1 MTVSREVSGLA
12 RQLIEMK
19 EKRRCSILFHLL
31 VAGGECATVMVSCS
45 SLARGCRAFF
55 HSLLRTPLLPPP
67 SALLSSS
74 DAWGY
79 SPLPQ
84 RFHHPP
90 MLSTANCAVSCSIP
104 TC

>member
-1 MTVSREVSGLA
+1 MTVPREVSGLA

-45 SLARGCRAFF
+45 SLARVCRAFF

-67 SALLSSS
+67 SAVISSS

-79 SPLPQ
+79 RCLPQ
-84 RFHHPP
+84 RFHHLLI
-90 MLSTANCAVSCSIP
+90 LSTANSAVS
-104 TC
+104 